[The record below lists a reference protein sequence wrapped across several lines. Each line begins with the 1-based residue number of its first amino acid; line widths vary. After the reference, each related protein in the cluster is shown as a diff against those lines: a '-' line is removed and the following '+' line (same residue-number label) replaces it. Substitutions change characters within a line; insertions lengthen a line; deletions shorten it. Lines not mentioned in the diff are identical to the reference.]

1 MRVYLIGSKVTDS
14 VVYGFLPAAARMGLD
29 LAIVTDQ
36 PDAHRRAI
44 AAARYARRPGAIGTR
59 IDPGE
64 PDVIGGDPWDVREL
78 VPRLAA
84 LPRADAVLTNSDH
97 LQLPAAL
104 AADYLGLPGKD
115 WRGALRAKDKVLM
128 RRRLA
133 AAGTERVAAA
143 EVTPD
148 LITARGGPPPGLT
161 YPTDPA
167 LTYPAVLKPAT
178 GVASEDVVLVS
189 GPAELATRA
198 EDIAGRR
205 PGERLIAEEYLP
217 GQLHTMETLSDGSGT
232 WVLGGFRTDVSAP
245 PFFIEERLT
254 WDPPAPEAEKHVLSA
269 LSDLGVSFGPG
280 HTEFVTGDGARLIE
294 VNDRLIGD
302 HCDFLLSDLLGV
314 DLFELTLRTY
324 LGEPLP
330 ASPPSAGPP
339 AVSPSA
345 QGHAV
350 TECAVADRSGILR
363 AAPDAG
369 PQPQAEPGTS
379 LTYWPLRRIG
389 DRVDVTHTNR
399 DYLGIICAL
408 GPDPAAVERS
418 IRAFRAATPWDIAPP
433 DVAPRDV
440 AP

>member
-1 MRVYLIGSKVTDS
+1 VVVRVYLIGSKVTDS

-29 LAIVTDQ
+29 LTIVTDQ
-36 PDAHRRAI
+36 PEAHQRAI
-44 AAARYARRPGAIGTR
+44 AAARDARRPGAIGAQAN
-59 IDPGE
+59 PGQ
-64 PDVIGGDPWDVREL
+64 PTVIGGDPWDVRAL
-78 VPRLAA
+78 IPRLAA

-97 LQLPAAL
+97 LQVQTAL

-115 WRGALRAKDKVLM
+115 WRAALRAKDKVLM

-133 AAGTERVAAA
+133 AAGAEHVAAA

-148 LITARGGPPPGLT
+148 LITARSGPPPVPPPVPPPPQLS
-161 YPTDPA
+161 D

-189 GPAELATRA
+189 SPAELAEHA
-198 EDIAGRR
+198 EDIARRR

-217 GQLHTMETLSDGSGT
+217 GQLHTMETLGDGSST

-254 WDPPAPEAEKHVLSA
+254 WDPPPPEAEKHVLNA

-280 HTEFVTGDGARLIE
+280 HTEFVLGEATRLIE

-314 DLFELTLRTY
+314 DLFELTLHTY

-330 ASPPSAGPP
+330 ASPPP
-339 AVSPSA
+339 AR
-345 QGHAV
+345 GHAV
-350 TECAVADRSGILR
+350 TECAVADRSGILH
-363 AAPDAG
+363 AAPDPG

-379 LTYWPLRRIG
+379 LTYWPLRAIG

-399 DYLGIICAL
+399 DYLGVICAL

-418 IRAFRAATPWDIAPP
+418 IRAFRAAAPWDIAP
-433 DVAPRDV
+433 
-440 AP
+440 